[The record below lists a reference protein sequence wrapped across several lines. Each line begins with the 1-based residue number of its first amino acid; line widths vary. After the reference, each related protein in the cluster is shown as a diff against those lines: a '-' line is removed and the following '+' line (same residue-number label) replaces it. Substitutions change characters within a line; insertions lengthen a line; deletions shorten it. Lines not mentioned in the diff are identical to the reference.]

1 MDVLAELAKHH
12 AATVCLSI
20 TTLDANLRRVMESRP
35 STATARLAAI
45 RKLSEAAIPVS
56 VNVTPII
63 PGLNEHEIPA
73 ILGAAAEAGATGAGF
88 TILRL
93 PHANKE
99 LFAQWLTTHFPHRK
113 DKVLNQ
119 LRTVRGG
126 KLNESVWDSRMKGEG
141 IFAEQIKRIFEVAR
155 RKAGIKND
163 QPPLSTAAFRWPG
176 GTQLD
181 LL

>member
-1 MDVLAELAKHH
+1 M
-12 AATVCLSI
+12 
-20 TTLDANLRRVMESRP
+20 
-35 STATARLAAI
+35 
-45 RKLSEAAIPVS
+45 
-56 VNVTPII
+56 
-63 PGLNEHEIPA
+63 
-73 ILGAAAEAGATGAGF
+73 
-88 TILRL
+88 
-93 PHANKE
+93 
-99 LFAQWLTTHFPHRK
+99 
-113 DKVLNQ
+113 LNQ